1 MGFWTHK
8 IMFRGANKLTL
19 DVKGRLVMPTR
30 YRERLQERCGGN
42 LVVTV
47 DKDQCLLIYPLPD
60 WEDIERKLNK
70 LPTLNPQ
77 VRRLQRLMIGH
88 ATDLELDSHGRLL
101 LPANLREFG
110 QLTRDAM
117 LIGQGLRFEL
127 WDEARWNERRSI
139 VQDIAGVHT
148 PVLLPQVLA
157 ALDIRAGG
165 TYMDATY
172 GRGGHAGAILEKLI
186 ANGRLLC
193 IDRDSAA
200 VAAARARFS
209 QDSRVSIFLAPFSAL
224 AACADQVAPG
234 LKFDGILFDLGVSSP
249 QIDEAERGFSF
260 MQDGPLD
267 MRMSSGEGLSA
278 ADVVNRAPLEELIR
292 IFREYGEERMAP
304 RIARA
309 IVMDREVKPFARTI
323 ELAEMIARVARSKER
338 HKHPATR
345 VFQALRIHVNG
356 ELQELEQALGAALER
371 LAPHGRLAV
380 ISFHSLEDR
389 MVKQFMRRHSLADPM
404 YAGLPNIPQHAR
416 PKLALVGKAVEADA
430 NESSAN
436 PRARS
441 ARLRVAVRLDQG
453 IAA

>member
-1 MGFWTHK
+1 M
-8 IMFRGANKLTL
+8 
-19 DVKGRLVMPTR
+19 
-30 YRERLQERCGGN
+30 EE
-42 LVVTV
+42 
-47 DKDQCLLIYPLPD
+47 
-60 WEDIERKLNK
+60 
-70 LPTLNPQ
+70 
-77 VRRLQRLMIGH
+77 
-88 ATDLELDSHGRLL
+88 
-101 LPANLREFG
+101 
-110 QLTRDAM
+110 
-117 LIGQGLRFEL
+117 
-127 WDEARWNERRSI
+127 
-139 VQDIAGVHT
+139 IAGVHT

-157 ALDIRAGG
+157 ALNIQAGG
-165 TYMDATY
+165 TYLDATF

-186 ANGRLLC
+186 AKGRLVC

-209 QDSRVSIFLAPFSAL
+209 QDSRVSIFLAPFSDL
-224 AACADQVAPG
+224 AVRADEVEPG
-234 LKFDGILFDLGVSSP
+234 LKFDGVLFDLGVSSP
-249 QIDEAERGFSF
+249 QIDEALRGFSF

-267 MRMSSGEGLSA
+267 MRMSAGVGKSA
-278 ADVVNRAPLEELIR
+278 ADVVNRASLEELIR

-309 IVMDREVKPFARTI
+309 IVMDRQVKPFERTL

-345 VFQALRIHVNG
+345 VFQALRIHVND
-356 ELQELEQALGAALER
+356 ELKELETALGLALER
-371 LAPHGRLAV
+371 LAPQGRLAV

-404 YAGLPNIPQHAR
+404 YAGLPNIPAHAR
-416 PKLALVGKAVEADA
+416 PKLALVGKAIEADD